1 MGGSRK
7 GEFESSR
14 LHRISNQLSMIFL
27 VNLSTT
33 PITVKKK
40 TVSGL
45 EEDNFTIQNKTKSRL
60 TNTKLQKHEA
70 RGCGYEPYSFN
81 RMVVH

>member
-33 PITVKKK
+33 PITVKN

-81 RMVVH
+81 CMVVH